1 MEEDKRMGRKKFQFG
16 LTKNARTGTKKPQTS
31 CWISLLNTQ
40 ICLFTLFLTFM
51 YRFLEFSRSPAELSN
66 R

>member
-31 CWISLLNTQ
+31 RISLILTPLKIPLIYALNILSWISTWNLVK
-40 ICLFTLFLTFM
+40 F
-51 YRFLEFSRSPAELSN
+51 
-66 R
+66 